1 VAHENPITP
10 SGTSGLHVAARPS
23 LVLLEGVARRK
34 RDGEFKKLLGERM
47 QLFVEFPELNNLL
60 FNTLMYGFLPATRT
74 HSPFL
79 SMKILWWAEWLNS
92 FLPRLNTT

>member
-1 VAHENPITP
+1 VAHENPVTP
-10 SGTSGLHVAARPS
+10 GGASGLHVAARPS
-23 LVLLEGVARRK
+23 LVLLEGVARWK
-34 RDGEFKKLLGERM
+34 SDGEFKKLVGERM
-47 QLFVEFPELNNLL
+47 QLFIKLPELNIL
-60 FNTLMYGFLPATRT
+60 FNKLMCGFLLATRT